1 MATPRSALWG
11 LFSFLALA
19 ADTSAHRTLSFFP
32 KYEYPLNQTV
42 HNNCSVQYA
51 AYLEGDHNFSAI
63 PPELTIWVSNSSYD
77 PYSLLINCIL
87 KAMPE
92 LYKSNMASAQ
102 VLLGLTPSI
111 LASVGPSV
119 YETAPLIA
127 SGRRPLL
134 ALLLVVGSPAVVA
147 DPSFSFRQQL
157 EDLRDPYKW
166 TSPTSLQRPGIV
178 IILTEFLVA
187 LASIANIGHL
197 SYEIATKSTFSFNTH
212 EAYFQTLWI
221 VMNLASHLLSAI
233 VYRTAVY
240 IQRTDRNPHT
250 KPWWLII
257 RWLRLHFSLENEN
270 GSVHM
275 HLRPSSFSNILFSW
289 FTTIL
294 SACNL
299 IFGSL
304 IFSSLLFI
312 SVRDAVIIAFRY
324 FASAVLCRILVKYE
338 LSIFREDIDVKL
350 ETSCTFHQTTR
361 SLADL
366 QRAHK

>member
-11 LFSFLALA
+11 IFFFLALT
-19 ADTSAHRTLSFFP
+19 ADTSAHRSISFFP

-42 HNNCSVQYA
+42 HNNCSLEYT
-51 AYLEGDHNFSAI
+51 AYLERDHNFSIA
-63 PPELTIWVSNSSYD
+63 PDLTIWVSNSSYD

-87 KAMPE
+87 SAMPE

-111 LASVGPSV
+111 LARVGPSV

-134 ALLLVVGSPAVVA
+134 ALFLIIGSPAVVV

-166 TSPTSLQRPGIV
+166 TSPTSSQRAGIF
-178 IILTEFLVA
+178 IFLMEFLVA

-197 SYEIATKSTFSFNTH
+197 SYQVATKSTFSFNTH
-212 EAYFQTLWI
+212 VAYFQALWI
-221 VMNLASHLLSAI
+221 AMNVASHLLSTI
-233 VYRTAVY
+233 VYRTTVN
-240 IQRTDRNPHT
+240 IQRKDRNPQK
-250 KPWWLII
+250 KPWRLILH
-257 RWLRLHFSLENEN
+257 WLRLHPSLWNKKEP
-270 GSVHM
+270 VQVQ
-275 HLRPSSFSNILFSW
+275 LRPSSFPKILFSW
-289 FTTIL
+289 FTSTL

-324 FASAVLCRILVKYE
+324 FASAVFCRILVKYE
-338 LSIFREDIDVKL
+338 LSVFREDIDVKS
-350 ETSCTFHQTTR
+350 ETSGAFHQTAGP
-361 SLADL
+361 LQDL
-366 QRAHK
+366 QKAQK